1 MVNFYKP
8 GKTKSVISKREN
20 GKVKARASA
29 SAIPKQAS
37 LTIDSLDWM
46 GNGVVRGEIMYFV
59 EGALPG
65 EACDV
70 NVVSSKKRVANA
82 TTTKLNSTSEYRAT
96 PFCSLASACGG
107 CQLQHIEANA
117 ALSLR
122 DDALKTMLMR
132 QLHVSGDVWVAPLS
146 GSTPA
151 YRRKARLAIDARNM
165 DNVKLGFR
173 EHAGKNVINAPL
185 CPVLVPALNALLTP
199 LQSLF
204 SEYEC
209 ARAIGHVTLIAG
221 DNVAQVSVKHTRPL
235 SPEFVS
241 ALGEFGSKHSINVCL
256 ENKQGRLSYVHRI
269 AELKVHTQGG
279 LTLSPAPNDFIQV
292 NESVNQQMITQAL
305 AWLAPKK
312 GERVADWF
320 SGLGNFSLPIART
333 GAEVQAV
340 EGVPEMVQRAE
351 QNAHEQGIKNVQW
364 LHLDLANE
372 KDVRGALSKGFDKV
386 LIDPSREGAL
396 TVCHA
401 LAEAKPQSIVYVS
414 CNPSTFIRDA
424 RVLLEQHYVI
434 EKAGAVEMFPFTQHM
449 EMMALFTRK
458 KQ

>member
-1 MVNFYKP
+1 LVNFYKP
-8 GKTKSVISKREN
+8 GKTKSVISKRKS
-20 GKVKARASA
+20 GKVKARVSA
-29 SAIPKQAS
+29 SAVPEQAS
-37 LTIDSLDWM
+37 LTIDSLDWL

-65 EACDV
+65 EACEV
-70 NVVSSKKRVANA
+70 KVVSNKKRVANA
-82 TTTKLNSTSEYRAT
+82 TTTKLNSTSEHRVV
-96 PFCSLASACGG
+96 PFCSLASTCGG
-107 CQLQHIEANA
+107 CQLQHIDAKA

-122 DDALKTMLMR
+122 DNALKAMLTR
-132 QLHVSGDVWVAPLS
+132 QLHVSEDVWVAPLS

-165 DNVKLGFR
+165 DSVKLGFR
-173 EHAGKNVINAPL
+173 EHAGKNIINVPS

-199 LQSLF
+199 VQALF
-204 SEYEC
+204 SGYEC
-209 ARAIGHVTLIAG
+209 ARAIGHVTLVAG
-221 DNVAQVSVKHTRPL
+221 NNVTQVTVKHTRPL
-235 SPEFVS
+235 MPEFVS
-241 ALGEFGSKHSINVCL
+241 ALSDFGDAHGINVCL

-269 AELKVHTQGG
+269 AELNVHTQDG

-320 SGLGNFSLPIART
+320 SGLGNFSLPIAKT

-340 EGVPEMVQRAE
+340 EGVPEMVQRAQ
-351 QNAHEQGIKNVQW
+351 QNAHKQGITNVQW

-372 KDVRGALSKGFDKV
+372 KDVRGALTKGFDKV

-401 LAEAKPQSIVYVS
+401 LAQAKPQSIVYVS
-414 CNPSTFIRDA
+414 CNPNTFIRDA
-424 RVLLEQHYVI
+424 RVLLEHNYVI
-434 EKAGAVEMFPFTQHM
+434 DKAGAVEMFPFTQHM